1 MLLVRLQGIT
11 SVPVPLPAPGGGS
24 AHFGRS
30 GLTWDDRGVEA
41 VLVAF
46 GTIFVAEL
54 GDKSQFV
61 ALGMAARGRALA
73 VLAGITV
80 AVAVL
85 QALAVGVGIGLANA
99 LPERPVEIGSGL
111 VFVGVGGWTLLRPD
125 TDDEEDTD
133 ESDAL
138 PNANRTALAVATT
151 AGAAFFLAEF
161 GDKTQLATLALASA
175 NGALA
180 TWIGATL
187 GQVGADVLAVIVGAK
202 LGSRLPTHAIRKL
215 SGALFV
221 FVGVL
226 LLAGVG

>member
-1 MLLVRLQGIT
+1 M
-11 SVPVPLPAPGGGS
+11 
-24 AHFGRS
+24 
-30 GLTWDDRGVEA
+30 EA
-41 VLVAF
+41 ILVAF

-85 QALAVGVGIGLANA
+85 QALAVGVGAGLSTA
-99 LPERPVEIGSGL
+99 LPERAVQIGSGL
-111 VFVGVGGWTLLRPD
+111 LFAVVGLYTLLRREPD
-125 TDDEEDTD
+125 DDED
-133 ESDAL
+133 DAGDG
-138 PNANRTALAVATT
+138 NDDSRSSFDNRSAMAVAVT

-175 NGALA
+175 NGALP
-180 TWIGATL
+180 TWLGATL
-187 GQVGADVLAVIVGAK
+187 GQVAADILAIIVGAR
-202 LGSRLPTHAIRKL
+202 LGSRLPTQTIRKL
-215 SGALFV
+215 SGVLFV
-221 FVGVL
+221 LVGVL